1 MVDHTVL
8 LERAHRAG
16 EVAQA
21 LFYIF
26 IEHTWAYDM
35 SRMCVI
41 SDQHDE
47 LVTVEVIHDSNHV
60 TNPEGKNVYKQQ
72 AGGGLTKFPQ
82 EAFKS
87 TDRFAKRSLLADRHS
102 IWAFVFMHA
111 AVLPP
116 FEGMQ
121 SRMICP
127 TLAKIAFRPGQRRRA
142 RHQGGCTLSTGKYAT
157 YCPASRPVRF

>member
-1 MVDHTVL
+1 MTDHTVL

-21 LFYIF
+21 LFYTF

-35 SRMCVI
+35 SSVCVI

-47 LVTVEVIHDSNHV
+47 LVTIEIIHDSNHV
-60 TNPEGKNVYKQQ
+60 TSPEGKNVYKQQ

-82 EAFKS
+82 EAFNS
-87 TDRFAKRSLLADRHS
+87 TERFVKHSLLADRRS

-111 AVLPP
+111 AVLPL
-116 FEGMQ
+116 FEGM
-121 SRMICP
+121 
-127 TLAKIAFRPGQRRRA
+127 
-142 RHQGGCTLSTGKYAT
+142 
-157 YCPASRPVRF
+157 